1 MFQEI
6 ANRAQRAVE
15 TLVSKYV
22 TRLAVAVPF
31 VVALGFGTAAAS
43 VKLTEMYGSMLANT
57 VLAGIF
63 ATIGL
68 VTAAAIA
75 VSQPTPELITEPSSA
90 VAHEPAPQQSGSE
103 PLLANADA
111 MLAAVGALGPTALP
125 LLLRLLVRNLPLV
138 LGVLVLAYLLFSDT
152 GKSRGTST
160 EVPEPQ

>member
-6 ANRAQRAVE
+6 ANRAQRAVD

-43 VKLTEMYGSMLANT
+43 VKLTEMYGSILANA
-57 VLAGIF
+57 VLAGVF

-68 VTAAAIA
+68 VTTAAIA
-75 VSQPTPELITEPSSA
+75 VSQPTPEPVAEPLGA
-90 VAHEPAPQQSGSE
+90 VAHEPPPQQSGNE

-111 MLAAVGALGPTALP
+111 MLAAIGALGPTALP

-138 LGVLVLAYLLFSDT
+138 VGVLVLAYLLFSDT
-152 GKSRGTST
+152 RNSGGTT
-160 EVPEPQ
+160 TDMPETQ